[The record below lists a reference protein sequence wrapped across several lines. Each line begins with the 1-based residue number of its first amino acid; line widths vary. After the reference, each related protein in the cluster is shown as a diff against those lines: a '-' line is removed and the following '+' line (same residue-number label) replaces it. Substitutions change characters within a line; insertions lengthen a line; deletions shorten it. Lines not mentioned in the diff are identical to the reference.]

1 MFSAWHQVGGGVDS
15 TCILGM
21 KGLIL
26 SVGLLAMTI
35 GPRTQGYLLMQ
46 DWDATLLI
54 IVLFLSIM
62 HILLPH
68 FHSRSLDSG
77 CLAAKLLIHSLLTG
91 VEDIEMLTKSL
102 GAYTNYIYRTAV
114 NQMRAL
120 PIRLYF

>member
-1 MFSAWHQVGGGVDS
+1 MHSRNERADFVSR
-15 TCILGM
+15 I
-21 KGLIL
+21 
-26 SVGLLAMTI
+26 I
-35 GPRTQGYLLMQ
+35 GHDDWTQNPRLLMQ

-91 VEDIEMLTKSL
+91 VEDVEMLTKSL